1 MEDVQGGRAPAWF
14 RVLAMIGLVWSL
26 LGLAMLL
33 AHFGAFGDMTAA
45 MTDAER
51 ALEESTPDWVIGAFA
66 VAVVSAVLGSLGLVL
81 QKAWARLLLYLSL
94 AAVLVQ
100 HGWTVFVSDAILV
113 HGAIGWLLPFVI
125 VDVAIMLAILA
136 SVGASRGWLR

>member
-1 MEDVQGGRAPAWF
+1 MEEVHGGRAPAWF
-14 RVLAMIGLVWSL
+14 RVLAIIGLVWSL

-33 AHFGAFGDMTAA
+33 AHFDVFGDMRAG

-51 ALEESTPDWVIGAFA
+51 ALEASTPDWVILAFA
-66 VAVVSAVLGSLGLVL
+66 LAVTTAVLGSLGLVL
-81 QKAWARLLLYLSL
+81 QKSWARLLLYVSL

-136 SVGASRGWLR
+136 SVGAKRGWLR